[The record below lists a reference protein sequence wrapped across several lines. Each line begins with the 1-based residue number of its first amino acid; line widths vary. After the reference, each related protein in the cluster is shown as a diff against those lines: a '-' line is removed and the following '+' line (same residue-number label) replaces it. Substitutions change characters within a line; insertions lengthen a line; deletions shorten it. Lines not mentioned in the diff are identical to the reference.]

1 MYLGAK
7 RKDMKPCFQI
17 NSKKLE
23 KELLFRDEE
32 DYIYGINTLALIL
45 LQFPGVVVYAFT
57 LMSNH
62 IHLLLGG
69 PREQCEAYYDAV
81 MHRLS
86 LWLKRKYGLSG
97 VVPYGPENRE
107 VVVVKGLDHFVIE
120 VLYLLRNPFKAKI
133 CYPGDYPWSSVGLYF
148 SRRCQWVGRKASTF
162 TARELRRMLKTNVRI
177 PGHWEIA
184 ENGMVIPHFVNW
196 KAVEKAFENDE
207 ATYLRRLM
215 EPVEARRNQ
224 LSGLPMELKFSDQE
238 IAARVQTICQNE
250 LNVKD
255 YRQLPAKELLRL
267 CRTLSIRFGT
277 SAEQLQRVLGIGKTL
292 LEDWL

>member
-1 MYLGAK
+1 M
-7 RKDMKPCFQI
+7 RPCFQI

-69 PREQCEAYYDAV
+69 PKELCEAYYDAV

-97 VVPYGPENRE
+97 IIPYGPNNRE
-107 VVVVKGLDHFVIE
+107 VVVVKGLEHFIIE
-120 VLYLLRNPFKAKI
+120 VLYLLRNPFKARI
-133 CYPGDYPWSSVGLYF
+133 CYPGDYPWSSVRMYF
-148 SRRCQWVGRKASTF
+148 TKRGQMTSRRASTF
-162 TARELRRMLKTNVRI
+162 TVRELRRILKTNMRV
-177 PGHWEIA
+177 PGNWEIT
-184 ENGMVIPHFVNW
+184 ESGMIIPHFVDWN
-196 KAVEKAFENDE
+196 AVEKAFGNDE
-207 ATYLRRLM
+207 ATFLRRLM
-215 EPVEARRNQ
+215 EPVEARHNQ

-238 IAARVQTICQNE
+238 IAARGQAICQNE

-255 YRQLPAKELLRL
+255 HRQLSDKELLRL
-267 CRTLSIRFGT
+267 CRTLSMRFGT
-277 SAEQLQRVLGIGKTL
+277 SAEQLQRVLGVDKTM

>member
-1 MYLGAK
+1 M
-7 RKDMKPCFQI
+7 RSCFQI

-69 PREQCEAYYDAV
+69 PKEECEACYDVV

-97 VVPYGPENRE
+97 VVPYGEGRRE
-107 VVVVKGLDHFVIE
+107 VVVVKGLEHFIIE
-120 VLYLLRNPFKAKI
+120 VLYLLRNPLKARI
-133 CYPGDYPWSSVGLYF
+133 CYPGDYPWSSVWMYF
-148 SRRCQWVGRKASTF
+148 AKRGQMTGRKASTF
-162 TARELRRMLKTNVRI
+162 TVRELRRILKTNMRV
-177 PGHWEIA
+177 PGNWEIT
-184 ENGMVIPHFVNW
+184 ESGMIIPHFVDW
-196 KAVEKAFENDE
+196 KTVEIAFQNDE
-207 ATYLRRLM
+207 ATFLRRLM
-215 EPVEARRNQ
+215 EPVEARHNQ

-238 IAARVQTICQNE
+238 IVARVQAICQNE

-255 YRQLPAKELLRL
+255 HRQLSAKELLRL
-267 CRTLSIRFGT
+267 CRTLSMRFGT
-277 SAEQLQRVLGIGKTL
+277 SAEQLQRVLGVDKTM

>member
-1 MYLGAK
+1 M
-7 RKDMKPCFQI
+7 RSCFQI

-45 LQFPGVVVYAFT
+45 LLFPGVVVYAFT

-69 PREQCEAYYDAV
+69 PKEECEAYYDAV

-97 VVPYGPENRE
+97 VVPYGEGRRE
-107 VVVVKGLDHFVIE
+107 VVNVKGLEHFIIE
-120 VLYLLRNPFKAKI
+120 VLYLLRNPFKARI
-133 CYPGDYPWSSVGLYF
+133 CYPGDYPWSSVWMYF
-148 SRRCQWVGRKASTF
+148 AKRGQMTGRKASTF
-162 TARELRRMLKTNVRI
+162 TVRELRRILKTNIRI
-177 PGHWEIA
+177 PGNWEIT
-184 ENGMVIPHFVNW
+184 ESGMVIPHFVDW
-196 KAVEKAFENDE
+196 KTVEIAFQNDE
-207 ATYLRRLM
+207 ATFLRRLM
-215 EPVEARRNQ
+215 EPVEARHNQ

-238 IAARVQTICQNE
+238 IAARVRSICQNE

-255 YRQLPAKELLRL
+255 HRQLSAKELLRL
-267 CRTLSIRFGT
+267 CRTLSMRFGT
-277 SAEQLQRVLGIGKTL
+277 SAEQLQRVLGVDKTM

>member
-1 MYLGAK
+1 
-7 RKDMKPCFQI
+7 MKPCFQI

-45 LQFPGVVVYAFT
+45 LQFPEVVVYAFT

-69 PREQCEAYYDAV
+69 PKEQCEAFYDAV

-86 LWLKRKYGLSG
+86 IWLKRKYGLSG
-97 VVPYGPENRE
+97 VVPYGKGNRE
-107 VVVVKGLDHFVIE
+107 TVTVRGLEHFIIE
-120 VLYLLRNPFKAKI
+120 VLYLLRNPFMAKI
-133 CYPGDYPWSSVGLYF
+133 CYPGDYPWSSVGMYF
-148 SRRCQWVGRKASTF
+148 SKRGLPAGRRASTF
-162 TARELRRMLKTNVRI
+162 TVRELRRVLKTNIRV
-177 PGHWEIA
+177 PGNWEIT
-184 ENGMVIPHFVNW
+184 ESGMIIPHFVNW
-196 KAVEKAFENDE
+196 KVVEKAFENDE
-207 ATYLRRLM
+207 STFLKRLM
-215 EPVEARRNQ
+215 EPVEARHNQ

-238 IAARVQTICQNE
+238 IAARVQAICQNE

-255 YRQLPAKELLRL
+255 HRQLPTKEFLRL

-277 SAEQLQRVLGIGKTL
+277 SAEQLQRVLGVDKTM